1 MYSSIIIIIKIN
13 KIFFEAKTQFTK
25 TYVDPI
31 NSTFIYF
38 RKYKELPWIE
48 QSNLQNFKHVL
59 YLKHFYGNL
68 QHFKH
73 TLMDNKI
80 LVFLETIL

>member
-1 MYSSIIIIIKIN
+1 MHSSIIIIKIN
-13 KIFFEAKTQFTK
+13 KISFEAKTHFTK
-25 TYVDPI
+25 IYVDPI
-31 NSTFIYF
+31 NSIFIYF

-59 YLKHFYGNL
+59 YLKHSYGDL

-80 LVFLETIL
+80 LIFLETIL